1 MREPE
6 SGEEDAL
13 AILIA
18 DRDAGRADRLR
29 GLCAAEFPGAFLLLV
44 DDLESVR
51 AVVSDAAWNLVVAGI
66 ADADEGTCLT
76 ALAGLVGDVP
86 VLAVTE
92 NFPPAQMA
100 ALLAGGATEVC
111 DLARGGAALLPYGAR
126 RAIERARSR
135 QRNAELET
143 RLAQAEH
150 VASLNALMAGIAH
163 NLNNPL
169 TSVQAFL
176 DLLPERWDSD
186 SEFRGEFFSLV
197 RGEML
202 RIRSLIASMMQ
213 AVAVPAGGA
222 QEPWA
227 LAELKG
233 ELESRVRAGEG
244 GRSLCLDF
252 RIDDGLPRLVAAREA
267 VRQALIILLD
277 NAVAFSP
284 AGGAVR
290 LEARVDS
297 RGGAEALSIEVADE
311 GPGIPLEHRSR
322 VFEAFFSTRSGGL
335 GIGLFVARSVARV
348 HGGALELCEDGGPGA
363 RIRLELPARAPAI

>member
-1 MREPE
+1 MSERD
-6 SGEEDAL
+6 GAEDTL
-13 AILIA
+13 AILIV

-29 GLCAAEFPGAFLLLV
+29 GLLGEEFPGAFLLLV
-44 DDLESVR
+44 DDLASVR
-51 AVVSDAAWNLVVAGI
+51 TVAGDAAWSFVVAGI
-66 ADADEGTCLT
+66 AGAEGCGFVA
-76 ALAGLVGDVP
+76 ALAAVVGEVP
-86 VLAVTE
+86 ILAVTDD
-92 NFPPAQMA
+92 FSPAQQA
-100 ALLAGGATEVC
+100 TLLASGAAEVC
-111 DLARGGAALLPYGAR
+111 ALARGGAALLPHAAR
-126 RAIERARSR
+126 RAIAQARLR
-135 QRNAELET
+135 HRNAELET
-143 RLAQAEH
+143 LLAQAEH

-169 TSVQAFL
+169 TSVQTFL

-186 SEFRGEFFSLV
+186 SGFRGDFFSLV
-197 RGEML
+197 RGEVL

-227 LAELKG
+227 LAELTS

-290 LEARVDS
+290 LEARVDRRS
-297 RGGAEALSIEVADE
+297 GAEALAIEVTDE
-311 GPGIPLEHRSR
+311 GPGIPLEHRGR
-322 VFEAFFSTRSGGL
+322 IFEAFFSTRSGGL

-348 HGGALELCEDGGPGA
+348 HGGALELCEDSGPGA
-363 RIRLELPARAPAI
+363 RFRLELPARTPAG